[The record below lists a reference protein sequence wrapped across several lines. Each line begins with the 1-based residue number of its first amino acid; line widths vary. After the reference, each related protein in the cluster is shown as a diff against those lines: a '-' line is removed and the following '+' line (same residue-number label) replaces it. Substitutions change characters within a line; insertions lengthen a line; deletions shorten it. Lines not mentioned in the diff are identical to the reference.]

1 MKQLLAAAAV
11 LVSLAVPASATEWI
25 TCGDGEKKVSF
36 DVLVGLMDVIA
47 IDTVRIE
54 AGGKTWSTKPEAG
67 DIKVEVGQAFESA
80 DRMWIDILE
89 EGMGKPV
96 AKLRLFKASEV
107 VEGSEEGVFDA
118 TGGTLQMPGIGAWV
132 VGCSGP

>member
-11 LVSLAVPASATEWI
+11 LLALAVPASATEWI
-25 TCGDGEKKVSF
+25 SCGDGEKKVSF
-36 DVLVGLMDVIA
+36 DVLMGLMDVIA

-54 AGGKTWSTKPEAG
+54 TGGKKWSTKPEPG
-67 DIKVEVGQAFESA
+67 ETRVEVGQAFETV
-80 DRMWIDILE
+80 DQIWIDILS
-89 EGMGKPV
+89 EGMGGRF